1 MAIQKPLQKLYY
13 SLRQVAEMSNLTVA
27 VIKRW
32 EEEFPQ
38 LKPMR
43 NRAGN
48 RTYTDKDLTL
58 IFLIKELLM
67 EDKLTIEEARK
78 QLKNHHVQISENE
91 SLGLKRTL
99 AEVKLEIQ
107 EIMDLIGE

>member
-1 MAIQKPLQKLYY
+1 MTIQKPLQKLYY
-13 SLRQVAEMSNLTVA
+13 SLRQVAEMSNLTVP

-48 RTYTDKDLTL
+48 RHYTEKDITL

-67 EDKLTIEEARK
+67 EDKLTIEEARE
-78 QLKNHHVQISENE
+78 QLKNHHLQISENE

-107 EIMDLIGE
+107 EIINLIGE